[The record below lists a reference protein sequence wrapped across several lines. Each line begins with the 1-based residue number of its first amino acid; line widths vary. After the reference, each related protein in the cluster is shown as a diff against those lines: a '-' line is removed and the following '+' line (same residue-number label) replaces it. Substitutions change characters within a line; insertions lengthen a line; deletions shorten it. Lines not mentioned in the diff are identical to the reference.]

1 MVVFTIVRWAYKPRA
16 PPMVGGDRPEER
28 RVAGAVEE
36 RAGAAHGGA
45 STARRAGQ
53 PGDDGNWNIM

>member
-1 MVVFTIVRWAYKPRA
+1 
-16 PPMVGGDRPEER
+16 MVGGDRPEER

-45 STARRAGQ
+45 STARRAGR
-53 PGDDGNWNIM
+53 PGDDGNWNMMLLI